1 MQLTWQDN
9 DAYDAV
15 YLAQTGSILAIAT
28 VSEPAGVITWATNW
42 IAADGQSSGP
52 EFIAD
57 GDTLI
62 IVQGEQTGAGL
73 FVVSAECN
81 GEQLPEIVLMIL
93 GTGYGSASYGNQ
105 TVQAAPPQPNIETPP
120 AWSPYG
126 PLSAPTNITGTITTL
141 GHAVVEFDCAWL
153 NNASGNLFINWYGSS
168 ENGASYAGSVAFE
181 SIGGHRWRST
191 GYLQPQPDGY
201 LWTIRLTARTP
212 YYETAYSD
220 PAIIQ
225 PVVVA
230 DQSLQSFAVDKW
242 IESGNQ
248 ELTAQWTFSDPANPV
263 AVEIESRIDGGEWK
277 ATLIAPNT
285 YQTVQLYT
293 SRYRE
298 TEQSGY
304 LGIAHQYRYFDH
316 ADHVVELRAR
326 IADGDWITPAPVSI
340 LLRSLHYPIG
350 GMSIINAHLG
360 GSASTIPVPTTSIY
374 PPVNTV
380 RTELRAAFD
389 HDGTHVEASGFQIL
403 TNALNNPEPK
413 EHLFWFASIPNAVKI
428 GMDWTVTFRF
438 VSFDVEGN
446 TVLDIPMLPQSL
458 FIPLRTDVMPAAP
471 VNIVVSYR
479 RVTNPFTRLQTGY
492 EVLATGAI
500 NVSGLKVSASIDGA
514 AHVDG
519 AFEPLSP
526 TMTKITGITIP
537 RDGLNH
543 AIAVKFWI
551 HDTVLNEDSDPL
563 LIPAFPAVFDLEP
576 PAAPTAVTA
585 TLLRDGSDAIPDQV
599 LFAWDSPDPVDI
611 YVVDSLQAKRKVY
624 SADANESSVILENNR
639 RFGTQNG
646 TAQSYK
652 FGCAAF
658 NRSVQS
664 EIVYATPLT
673 ITAGEKEVAPPTPDE
688 IAGTAEKLNQA
699 QLVSALATELPSVD
713 SATISSVINALIT
726 KIKSVVALG
735 GSVSLNDLGQFA
747 AKWSTDKISSTGLL
761 VPAARSGLFLESDGF
776 TKGTKLG
783 RVMSDTEAALLK

>member
-1 MQLTWQDN
+1 
-9 DAYDAV
+9 
-15 YLAQTGSILAIAT
+15 
-28 VSEPAGVITWATNW
+28 
-42 IAADGQSSGP
+42 
-52 EFIAD
+52 
-57 GDTLI
+57 
-62 IVQGEQTGAGL
+62 
-73 FVVSAECN
+73 
-81 GEQLPEIVLMIL
+81 
-93 GTGYGSASYGNQ
+93 
-105 TVQAAPPQPNIETPP
+105 
-120 AWSPYG
+120 
-126 PLSAPTNITGTITTL
+126 
-141 GHAVVEFDCAWL
+141 
-153 NNASGNLFINWYGSS
+153 
-168 ENGASYAGSVAFE
+168 
-181 SIGGHRWRST
+181 
-191 GYLQPQPDGY
+191 
-201 LWTIRLTARTP
+201 
-212 YYETAYSD
+212 
-220 PAIIQ
+220 
-225 PVVVA
+225 
-230 DQSLQSFAVDKW
+230 
-242 IESGNQ
+242 
-248 ELTAQWTFSDPANPV
+248 
-263 AVEIESRIDGGEWK
+263 
-277 ATLIAPNT
+277 
-285 YQTVQLYT
+285 
-293 SRYRE
+293 
-298 TEQSGY
+298 
-304 LGIAHQYRYFDH
+304 
-316 ADHVVELRAR
+316 
-326 IADGDWITPAPVSI
+326 
-340 LLRSLHYPIG
+340 
-350 GMSIINAHLG
+350 
-360 GSASTIPVPTTSIY
+360 
-374 PPVNTV
+374 
-380 RTELRAAFD
+380 
-389 HDGTHVEASGFQIL
+389 
-403 TNALNNPEPK
+403 
-413 EHLFWFASIPNAVKI
+413 
-428 GMDWTVTFRF
+428 
-438 VSFDVEGN
+438 
-446 TVLDIPMLPQSL
+446 
-458 FIPLRTDVMPAAP
+458 MPAAP

>member
-1 MQLTWQDN
+1 
-9 DAYDAV
+9 
-15 YLAQTGSILAIAT
+15 
-28 VSEPAGVITWATNW
+28 
-42 IAADGQSSGP
+42 
-52 EFIAD
+52 
-57 GDTLI
+57 
-62 IVQGEQTGAGL
+62 
-73 FVVSAECN
+73 
-81 GEQLPEIVLMIL
+81 
-93 GTGYGSASYGNQ
+93 
-105 TVQAAPPQPNIETPP
+105 
-120 AWSPYG
+120 
-126 PLSAPTNITGTITTL
+126 
-141 GHAVVEFDCAWL
+141 
-153 NNASGNLFINWYGSS
+153 
-168 ENGASYAGSVAFE
+168 
-181 SIGGHRWRST
+181 
-191 GYLQPQPDGY
+191 
-201 LWTIRLTARTP
+201 
-212 YYETAYSD
+212 
-220 PAIIQ
+220 
-225 PVVVA
+225 
-230 DQSLQSFAVDKW
+230 
-242 IESGNQ
+242 
-248 ELTAQWTFSDPANPV
+248 
-263 AVEIESRIDGGEWK
+263 
-277 ATLIAPNT
+277 
-285 YQTVQLYT
+285 
-293 SRYRE
+293 
-298 TEQSGY
+298 
-304 LGIAHQYRYFDH
+304 
-316 ADHVVELRAR
+316 
-326 IADGDWITPAPVSI
+326 
-340 LLRSLHYPIG
+340 
-350 GMSIINAHLG
+350 
-360 GSASTIPVPTTSIY
+360 
-374 PPVNTV
+374 
-380 RTELRAAFD
+380 
-389 HDGTHVEASGFQIL
+389 
-403 TNALNNPEPK
+403 
-413 EHLFWFASIPNAVKI
+413 LFWFASIPNAVKI

>member
-15 YLAQTGSILAIAT
+15 YLAELGSILAVAT
-28 VSEPAGVITWATNW
+28 VSEPAGVITWSTNW
-42 IAADGQSSGP
+42 IAADSQSSGP
-52 EFIAD
+52 TVIAD
-57 GDTLI
+57 GNTLI

-73 FVVSAECN
+73 FTVAAECN
-81 GEQLPEIVLMIL
+81 GELLPEIVLLIL
-93 GTGYGSASYGNQ
+93 GAGYGNASYGNQ
-105 TVQAAPPQPNIETPP
+105 TVQAAPPQSDIETPP
-120 AWSPYG
+120 EWSPYG
-126 PLSAPTNITGTITTL
+126 PLSAPTAITGTITTL
-141 GHAVVEFDCAWL
+141 GNAVVEFDCDWL
-153 NNASGNLFINWYGSS
+153 AQASGNLFINWYGSS

-181 SIGGHRWRST
+181 SIGGNRWRST

-230 DQSLQSFAVDKW
+230 DQSLQSFTAEKW

-263 AVEIESRIDGGEWK
+263 AVEIESRIDGGDWM

-285 YQTVQLYT
+285 YQIVELYT

-304 LGIAHQYRYFDH
+304 LGVAHRYRHFDNTNH
-316 ADHVVELRAR
+316 LVELRAR

-340 LLRSLHYPIG
+340 LLRSLHYPING
-350 GMSIINAHLG
+350 IGIINVRLG
-360 GSASTIPVPTTSIY
+360 GYESTLPMPTTSIY
-374 PPVNTV
+374 PPVNSV
-380 RTELRAAFD
+380 RTELHAAFE
-389 HDGTHVEASGFQIL
+389 HEGTHVDASGFQIV
-403 TNALNNPEPK
+403 TNDLNYPAPK
-413 EHLFWFASIPNAVKI
+413 EHLHWFASIPDAVKI
-428 GMDWTVTFRF
+428 GVEWTVTFRF

-446 TVLDIPMLPQSL
+446 IVLDIPMLPQSL

-471 VNIVVSYR
+471 INIVVSFR
-479 RVTNPFTRLQTGY
+479 RVLNPFTRLQTGY
-492 EVLATGAI
+492 EILATGAI

-514 AHVDG
+514 AHVEG
-519 AFEPLSP
+519 GFEALSP

-551 HDTVLNEDSDPL
+551 HDSVANEDSDPL

-576 PAAPTAVTA
+576 PALPTAVTA
-585 TLLRDGSDAIPDQV
+585 TRLRDGNDAIPDQV
-599 LFAWDSPDPVDI
+599 LFAWESPDPVDI
-611 YVVDSLQAKRKVY
+611 YVVDSLQKKRKVY

-639 RFGTQNG
+639 RYGTQDG

-664 EIVYATPLT
+664 EIVYAAPIT

-699 QLVSALATELPSVD
+699 QLVSALSTELPSVE
-713 SATISSVINALIT
+713 SATISTVINALIT
-726 KIKSVVALG
+726 KVKSVVALG

-747 AKWSTDKISSTGLL
+747 AKWSEDKISSTGLL
-761 VPAARSGLFLESDGF
+761 IPAARSGLFLESDGF